1 LRGFFISINSKK
13 DTNVFIFAPNQTF
26 IMKKIILSVLALG
39 AFTFSNAQT
48 REKGAIEL
56 TPQIGYSSS
65 NYYSGDAGSA
75 NEPISGVA
83 FGVTGDYYFNNRW
96 SLRSGLLFQKMG
108 TEIEVLGIKDELSY
122 ITFPINANWH
132 FGSTR
137 KWNLNF
143 GPSIGFL
150 TAAESEG
157 VDIKDGVVSTQIG
170 LNVGIGYKIE
180 VSPKLSILI
189 DYQSMAGLTDII
201 KGSEFSTQN
210 NYGSFNLGLVCKL

>member
-1 LRGFFISINSKK
+1 
-13 DTNVFIFAPNQTF
+13 
-26 IMKKIILSVLALG
+26 MKKIILTVFTLG
-39 AFTFSNAQT
+39 IFTISNAQL
-48 REKGAIEL
+48 REKGTVEL

-65 NYYSGDAGSA
+65 NYYDGDAGPA

-83 FGVTGDYYFNNRW
+83 FGITGDYFFNNRW
-96 SLRSGLLFQKMG
+96 SLRTGLLFQTMG
-108 TEIEVLGIKDELSY
+108 TEIESVDIEDKLSY

-150 TAAESEG
+150 TSAKSEG
-157 VDIKDGVVSTQIG
+157 VDIKDVFNSTQIG

-180 VSPKLSILI
+180 VSPKISILI
-189 DYQSMAGLTDII
+189 DYQNMAGLTDIV
-201 KGSEFSTQN
+201 KGSEFSTKN
-210 NYGSFNLGLVCKL
+210 NYGSFNLGLVCKI

>member
-1 LRGFFISINSKK
+1 
-13 DTNVFIFAPNQTF
+13 
-26 IMKKIILSVLALG
+26 MKKIILSVLALG

-65 NYYSGDAGSA
+65 NYYSGDAGVL

-96 SLRSGLLFQKMG
+96 SLRSGLLFQTMG
-108 TEIEVLGIKDELSY
+108 TTSDIIDTEEKLNY

-150 TAAESEG
+150 TAAKSDG
-157 VDIKDGVVSTQIG
+157 LDIKDGVVSTQVG

-201 KGSEFSTQN
+201 KGSEFSTKN
-210 NYGSFNLGLVCKL
+210 NYGAFNLGLVCKL